1 MKFKQERPFANPEAA
16 VKRLLEIANGL
27 EPDHAARLQGRG
39 LFEVEI
45 NAAVFHCASSCLAI
59 STPQER
65 RDGAPHPNH
74 RDRCARPAGV
84 TGGSFR

>member
-27 EPDHAARLQGRG
+27 EPDYAGRLQGRG

-45 NAAVFHCASSCLAI
+45 YAAVFHCASSCLAI
-59 STPQER
+59 SSPR
-65 RDGAPHPNH
+65 SRDGAPHPNH
-74 RDRCARPAGV
+74 
-84 TGGSFR
+84 

>member
-65 RDGAPHPNH
+65 RRRGKFQIKRKSR
-74 RDRCARPAGV
+74 RDRMRRRAAPQP
-84 TGGSFR
+84 

>member
-27 EPDHAARLQGRG
+27 EPYHAGRLLERG

-45 NAAVFHCASSCLAI
+45 NAAVFHCASSCPAI
-59 STPQER
+59 STPQEPGRHAAPRPLACLR
-65 RDGAPHPNH
+65 RNPS
-74 RDRCARPAGV
+74 
-84 TGGSFR
+84 SFRERM

>member
-27 EPDHAARLQGRG
+27 EPDHAGRLQGRG

-45 NAAVFHCASSCLAI
+45 NAACFIA
-59 STPQER
+59 R
-65 RDGAPHPNH
+65 APAL
-74 RDRCARPAGV
+74 R
-84 TGGSFR
+84 